1 MFEIEQLSRVET
13 ALAHLAAAR
22 EQLRAVDVAALARD
36 ELLELMAAL
45 ETDAWQRASVQH
57 AVVAELEARG
67 VAGEL
72 GCASTAVLL
81 SERLRIGRREAAGRV
96 RLAAELG
103 PRRAM
108 AGQPLPARFPQV
120 AAAVDEGAICA
131 RHAALICRT
140 IAELPEAAVEQAGAV
155 EAMLVQHAC
164 ALNPDQLAVLTRTVR
179 ACLDPDGVL
188 ASERDHERRR
198 HATLT
203 ALPDGS
209 GRLQAQLT
217 AAATAVWQTVLDTL
231 SRPTPDVD
239 AGEPDRR
246 SPGQRRHDALLD
258 AGQRLLRAGTL
269 PDAGGTPATI
279 LLTLTVDQL
288 QARTGVVTTAHGGL
302 ISIRQALQIAA
313 ETDIVPVVISAAGG
327 VLGYGLSRRTASIGQ
342 RRALAARDGGCSFPG
357 CDRPPDWCETHHVIA
372 WADGGRTDIE
382 NLTLL
387 CGFHHRE
394 HHKRGWS
401 CHMTDGVP
409 HWRPPRWIDPT
420 QTPRRNTT
428 RHVPLH
434 FNMPPTPVLIG
445 NRRPPRCM

>member
-1 MFEIEQLSRVET
+1 MFALEQLSRFET

-22 EQLRAVDVAALARD
+22 EQLGAVEVDSLAGD
-36 ELLELMAAL
+36 ELLELVAAL
-45 ETDAWQRASVQH
+45 EADTRQRASVQH
-57 AVVAELEARG
+57 SVVAELEARG

-72 GCASTAVLL
+72 GCSSTAVLL

-96 RLAAELG
+96 WLAAELG

-108 AGQPLPARFPQV
+108 SGQPLPARFPEV
-120 AAAVDEGAICA
+120 AAAVAEGAISD

-155 EAMLVQHAC
+155 EAMLAEHARMV
-164 ALNPDQLAVLTRTVR
+164 NPDQLTVLTRTVR
-179 ACLDPDGVL
+179 ACLDPDGAL

-209 GRLQAQLT
+209 GRLQVQLT
-217 AAATAVWQTVLDTL
+217 AEATAVWQTVLGTL

-239 AGEPDRR
+239 ASEPDRR

-269 PDAGGTPATI
+269 PDAGGTPATV
-279 LLTLTVDQL
+279 LVTLTVDQL
-288 QARTGVVTTAHGGL
+288 EARTGVVTTAHGGL
-302 ISIRQALQIAA
+302 ISVRQALQIAA
-313 ETDIVPVVISAAGG
+313 EADIVPVVVGDASG
-327 VLGYGLSRRTASIGQ
+327 VLGYGASRRTASIGQ

-401 CHMTDGVP
+401 CHMSNGIP
-409 HWRPPRWIDPT
+409 RWRPPRWIDPI

-428 RHVPLH
+428 RHIPLH
-434 FNMPPTPVLIG
+434 FTTPRMPALT
-445 NRRPPRCM
+445 